1 MSPYHERHRPSRVA
15 QLAAVFAL
23 ILCAFLAPIQSRIWN
38 GPSAPGWINAL
49 STAVAPSSAL
59 DHAASLDAR
68 PPEVYFAFGR
78 LFILVYASL
87 VLVLARGPLVGS
99 RRTQRLLLGLVAI
112 AAFGNTLA
120 YWLSAWAGSGVRHIG
135 FWRIEVPAIAALL
148 VVMSVQ
154 GVIAVRRRTASPL
167 AAWAFALVIPLAAFG
182 TALLRYMPHGPMLA
196 FTLAIVVHVV
206 TRPRKEEAA
215 SPGSALEG
223 AR

>member
-1 MSPYHERHRPSRVA
+1 MNPHRERHHFSRVA
-15 QLAAVFAL
+15 QVAAVFAL
-23 ILCAFLAPIQSRIWN
+23 VLCAFLAPIQSRIWN

-59 DHAASLDAR
+59 GHAASLDTS
-68 PPEVYFAFGR
+68 PPEVYFTFGR

-99 RRTQRLLLGLVAI
+99 RRTQRLFLGLLAI
-112 AAFGNTLA
+112 AASGNMLA
-120 YWLSAWAGSGVRHIG
+120 YWVSAWAGSAVRHIG

-148 VVMSVQ
+148 VVTSAQ
-154 GVIAVRRRTASPL
+154 GVIAARRRAASPL
-167 AAWAFALVIPLAAFG
+167 AAWALALVIPLAACS

-196 FTLAIVVHVV
+196 FALALVLHVV

-215 SPGSALEG
+215 SPSSALEV